1 MMNMGNEFLIY
12 AFYRFVKV
20 NDKKKLKC
28 KIDNYCQDK
37 TIRGTI
43 LISDEGINATISGAN
58 YDLLQ
63 VTKIIKT
70 DLCIRKLNIKI
81 NDCNFLPFNKI
92 KVRIKKEIVTI
103 GIKNLNVNR
112 SKAKYLNPSEW
123 NQHLNNHNVKI
134 IDTRN
139 DYEIAIG
146 KFKNSINMHTNS
158 FREFPSK
165 FKSIE
170 IDKKEKILM
179 YCTGGIRCEKA
190 SAFLNSNG
198 YKNVYQLEGGIINY
212 LNFVKET
219 KLNSMWSGE
228 CFVFDN
234 RVTVNKNLLKG
245 KYIQCYGCRRPLTNK
260 DIKSKEYRKGV
271 HCPYCIN
278 ERSEKQIRS
287 SVTRQSQI
295 DVCEK
300 ERIDHTFKK
309 IKSLN

>member
-1 MMNMGNEFLIY
+1 MNKKNKFLIY
-12 AFYRFVKV
+12 VFYRFVKV
-20 NDKKKLKC
+20 NDKKKLKL

-81 NDCNFLPFNKI
+81 NVCNFLPFNRI

-103 GIKNLNVNR
+103 GIKNLDVNK

-123 NQHLNNHNVKI
+123 NKHLNDHNVKI

-170 IDKKEKILM
+170 IDKKEK
-179 YCTGGIRCEKA
+179 A
-190 SAFLNSNG
+190 SAFLNSSG
-198 YKNVYQLEGGIINY
+198 YENVYQLEGGIINY
-212 LNFVKET
+212 LNFVKEN

-234 RVTVNKNLLKG
+234 RVTINKNLLKG

-278 ERSEKQIRS
+278 ERSERQIRS

-295 DVCEK
+295 DVYEK
-300 ERIDHTFKK
+300 KRIDHTFKK
-309 IKSLN
+309 IKSLD